1 MILISCEKSMK
12 LYLYD
17 IDEARPSKSGDPHVP
32 QLPFRMLL
40 SGSSGSGKTN
50 MLINLLLGDKLV
62 NYCRNQDA
70 QRVKSPT
77 LGQRYIN
84 CNDVLLVG
92 KHLDEPKWRIVREF
106 YKLLAKEDGPLKE
119 DVTFTAITPDAIPP
133 VTDFDSKRSTVV
145 VFEDLVNEPKKI
157 QQRIA
162 EYFTHGRHRN
172 ISPIYVS
179 QRFFAT
185 PKIIREN
192 LTYIALHSG
201 AGNLRDIKR
210 IISQYTEHSDKIT
223 PIIDNVTRSKDF
235 VVFDLTRSHTDPLA
249 IRHRWDLPLIKIKDV
264 NGAR

>member
-1 MILISCEKSMK
+1 MK
-12 LYLYD
+12 IYLYD
-17 IDEARPSKSGDPHVP
+17 IDESHDIKSGDPHAP
-32 QLPFRMLL
+32 QLPFRMLI
-40 SGSSGSGKTN
+40 SGSSGTGKTN

-62 NYCRNQDA
+62 NTYNG
-70 QRVKSPT
+70 KKE
-77 LGQRYIN
+77 GQRYIN

-92 KHLDEPKWRIVREF
+92 KHLNEPKWQIVREF
-106 YKLLAKEDGPLKE
+106 YKYLASEGGE
-119 DVTFTAITPDAIPP
+119 DVTFTAITPNEIPP
-133 VTDFDSKRSTVV
+133 VTDFDPKRSTVA

-192 LTYIALHSG
+192 LTYIALHGG

-210 IISQYTEHSDKIT
+210 IISQYTEHTEKIA
-223 PIIDNVTRSKDF
+223 PIIDNLTRNKDF
-235 VVFDLTRSHTDPLA
+235 VVFDLTRSHYDPLS
-249 IRHRWDLPLIKIKDV
+249 IRHRWDLPIIK
-264 NGAR
+264 

>member
-1 MILISCEKSMK
+1 MK

-62 NYCRNQDA
+62 NYYRNQGFESSTHG
-70 QRVKSPT
+70 KKG
-77 LGQRYIN
+77 GQRYIN

-106 YKLLAKEDGPLKE
+106 YKLLAKED
-119 DVTFTAITPDAIPP
+119 VTFTAITPDAIPP
-133 VTDFDSKRSTVV
+133 VTDFDSKRSTVA

-157 QQRIA
+157 QQKIA

-179 QRFFAT
+179 QRFFAI

-192 LTYIALHSG
+192 VTYIVLHTG
-201 AGNLRDIKR
+201 AGNLRDTKR
-210 IISQYTEHSDKIT
+210 IVCQYTEHPDKLALL
-223 PIIDNVTRSKDF
+223 IDNVTRSKDF